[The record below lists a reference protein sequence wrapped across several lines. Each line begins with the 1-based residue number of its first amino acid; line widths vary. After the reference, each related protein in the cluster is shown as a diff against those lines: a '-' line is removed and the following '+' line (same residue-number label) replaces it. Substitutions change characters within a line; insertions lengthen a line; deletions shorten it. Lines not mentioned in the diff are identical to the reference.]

1 MNEKKIVNYP
11 EYINIQGTETILEQ
25 MKKCICKIYE
35 GKSCGTGFFCIIP
48 YQNKNLK
55 VLITNYHVINE
66 NYIKEHS
73 KIKLGINDDEFY
85 MDIFL
90 ENNRKIYLSD
100 DNNDDLAIIEIKD
113 KDYLNK
119 KIKFLELD
127 KSLFIQ
133 GSESIY
139 TSEKSIYIIQYPNSK
154 KASVSYAILSHIND
168 NQIKHKCSTEYGSSG
183 SPILNLKT
191 NQVIG
196 VHKGH
201 DNHNYNLG
209 TFLKGHII
217 KLNNGMK
224 TIGEIKNNHFNNN
237 EKEYNNYY
245 NHHNFINNNLFYNK
259 NKFIPN
265 YNFINN
271 VENINNNHYK
281 INDNNIIE
289 LLQKMNISKEEL
301 EQNLNGKIFE
311 NKENI
316 HNREKNNLMNKNGN
330 GKGELNQNQLQITY
344 FQIPSYNG
352 NSIVDALKSIGEES
366 SFDYRARIAVVNG
379 IVNEIQDYNREN
391 NEEENIKML
400 NLLKQ
405 GQLKKP

>member
-1 MNEKKIVNYP
+1 MYEKKIVNYP
-11 EYINIQGTETILEQ
+11 EYINIKGTETILEQ

-48 YQNKNLK
+48 YQNKKLK

-85 MDIFL
+85 IDIFL
-90 ENNRKIYLSD
+90 KNNRKIYLSD
-100 DNNDDLAIIEIKD
+100 NDDLTIIEIKD
-113 KDYLNK
+113 KDHLN

-127 KSLFIQ
+127 ESLLIE
-133 GSESIY
+133 GSELIY
-139 TSEKSIYIIQYPNSK
+139 TSNQKSIYIIQYPNSK
-154 KASVSYAILSHIND
+154 KASVSYAILTHIND
-168 NQIKHKCSTEYGSSG
+168 NQIQHKCSTEYGSSG

-191 NQVIG
+191 NKVIG
-196 VHKGH
+196 VHNKGY
-201 DNHNYNLG
+201 DNYNYNMG
-209 TFLKGHII
+209 IFLKRPIK

-237 EKEYNNYY
+237 EKKYNNYY
-245 NHHNFINNNLFYNK
+245 NNYSNNHNFINNNLFSNK
-259 NKFIPN
+259 NKFISN

-271 VENINNNHYK
+271 VKNINDNHYK
-281 INDNNIIE
+281 INEDNNNIIE
-289 LLQKMNISKEEL
+289 LLQKMNIQEL
-301 EQNLNGKIFE
+301 EQNINGKIFE
-311 NKENI
+311 NKLEI
-316 HNREKNNLMNKNGN
+316 K
-330 GKGELNQNQLQITY
+330 Y

-379 IVNEIQDYNREN
+379 IVNKIQDYNREN
-391 NEEENIKML
+391 NVNENIKML
-400 NLLKQ
+400 KLLKQ
-405 GQLKKP
+405 GKLKKP